1 MKNWKEEIT
10 QIINSAKTK
19 IADIDFSQGTI
30 SYSEKITSHEK
41 ITLLRKSDSKEN
53 DEEYVRAYLTN
64 KLVNDVIKNNIKTA
78 PHIKL
83 DDLDDAEDEDFIE
96 I

>member
-1 MKNWKEEIT
+1 MKKNNT
-10 QIINSAKTK
+10 IISVISCLFTTAICWFVAPAKRRK
-19 IADIDFSQGTI
+19 NILKCLPLSVIFAALWGRLLDFKADTED
-30 SYSEKITSHEK
+30 
-41 ITLLRKSDSKEN
+41 
-53 DEEYVRAYLTN
+53 TN

>member
-1 MKNWKEEIT
+1 MKKNT
-10 QIINSAKTK
+10 L
-19 IADIDFSQGTI
+19 I
-30 SYSEKITSHEK
+30 SVTSCVITSTFCWFVAPAK
-41 ITLLRKSDSKEN
+41 RRKNILKCLPLSVIFATIWGLLLDFKADTE
-53 DEEYVRAYLTN
+53 DTN